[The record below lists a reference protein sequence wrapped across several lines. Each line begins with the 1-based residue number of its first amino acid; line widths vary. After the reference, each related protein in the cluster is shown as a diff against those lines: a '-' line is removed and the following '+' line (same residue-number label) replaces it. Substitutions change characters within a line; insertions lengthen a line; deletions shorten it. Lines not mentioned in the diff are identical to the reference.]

1 MRLTT
6 RISRSI
12 LAIGLGSLAFAAPA
26 FAHGDTPANPAV
38 LGPQTAQATQV
49 GPNADQRGPGI
60 AVAGSTTQVG
70 PNADQR
76 GPGIAIAGS
85 TTQVGPNA
93 DQRGPGIDPA
103 SVSTAL
109 PSSAATSEDSGI
121 SVLALLLSLA
131 GMGVVAAGGV
141 ALVSSRGHR
150 QGHGAGT
157 A

>member
-1 MRLTT
+1 MRLI

-12 LAIGLGSLAFAAPA
+12 AAIGLGSLAFATSA
-26 FAHGDTPANPAV
+26 FAHADTQAGPGFRTTAV
-38 LGPQTAQATQV
+38 TQV

-60 AVAGSTTQVG
+60 SV
-70 PNADQR
+70 
-76 GPGIAIAGS
+76 AGS

-103 SVSTAL
+103 AVSTGL
-109 PSSAATSEDSGI
+109 PASASTSGDSGI

-141 ALVSSRGHR
+141 ALISARGR
-150 QGHGAGT
+150 SHGAGT